1 MQDCVRLRNALK
13 CIEMHFGGFVVIAR
27 NYTEAYRY
35 IIYLPDRHC
44 VKSFVM
50 PEWLGPVRG
59 VAQHEQAI

>member
-1 MQDCVRLRNALK
+1 
-13 CIEMHFGGFVVIAR
+13 MHFGGFVVIAR